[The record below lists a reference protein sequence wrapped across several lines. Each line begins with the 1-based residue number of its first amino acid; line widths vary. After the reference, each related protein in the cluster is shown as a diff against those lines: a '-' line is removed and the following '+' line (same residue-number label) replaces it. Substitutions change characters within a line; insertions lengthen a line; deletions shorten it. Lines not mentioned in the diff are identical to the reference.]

1 MLLLLLS
8 LLFPFCFPLFEEGRR
23 GRCCLVVVIKRAHPC
38 CLVYLLL
45 AATNK
50 VVTSFRA
57 ATIFMASCR
66 WAAAAV
72 VGVAHA

>member
-1 MLLLLLS
+1 MLLLLLA
-8 LLFPFCFPLFEEGRR
+8 LLFPFCFPYFVVCFGGRSVV
-23 GRCCLVVVIKRAHPC
+23 VVVIKRAHPC

-57 ATIFMASCR
+57 ATLFMASCR
-66 WAAAAV
+66 WAATV

>member
-1 MLLLLLS
+1 MLLLLLA
-8 LLFPFCFPLFEEGRR
+8 LLFPFCFPYFVVCFGGRSVV
-23 GRCCLVVVIKRAHPC
+23 VVVIKRAHPC

-57 ATIFMASCR
+57 ATLLMASCR
-66 WAAAAV
+66 WAATV